1 LDQFFS
7 DLSDSFMAELETDSE
22 REEKTYQSTLH
33 TGDAPN
39 LSHESLQRIEPAAIL
54 KSPEIVKNDPL
65 PDSSPLNDLLNENDS
80 EIVQNDSE
88 LVLNDSE
95 LVLNEH
101 VKPVQRRDSIYFLK
115 RFKQRYLSVFI
126 IYNVFCLILYL
137 AMY

>member
-1 LDQFFS
+1 
-7 DLSDSFMAELETDSE
+7 MAELETDSE
-22 REEKTYQSTLH
+22 REERTYQSTLQ
-33 TGDAPN
+33 TGDASDI
-39 LSHESLQRIEPAAIL
+39 SHESVQRIESAANFEF
-54 KSPEIVKNDPL
+54 PEIVKDPM
-65 PDSSPLNDLLNENDS
+65 PVSSPLNDLKLNKNDS
-80 EIVQNDSE
+80 EIVQ
-88 LVLNDSE
+88 NDSE

>member
-22 REEKTYQSTLH
+22 REERTYQSTLQ
-33 TGDAPN
+33 TGDTSDI
-39 LSHESLQRIEPAAIL
+39 SHESVQRIEPAANFEF
-54 KSPEIVKNDPL
+54 PEIVKDPM
-65 PDSSPLNDLLNENDS
+65 PVSSPLNDLKLNKNDS
-80 EIVQNDSE
+80 EILQNDSE
-88 LVLNDSE
+88 ILQNDSE

>member
-22 REEKTYQSTLH
+22 REERTYQSTLEI
-33 TGDAPN
+33 GDASDISN
-39 LSHESLQRIEPAAIL
+39 VSVQRIESAANFEF
-54 KSPEIVKNDPL
+54 PERVKNDSL
-65 PDSSPLNDLLNENDS
+65 PDRSPLNDLKLNENDS

-88 LVLNDSE
+88 LVLNA
-95 LVLNEH
+95 H

>member
-1 LDQFFS
+1 MCKFF
-7 DLSDSFMAELETDSE
+7 LFQTDSE
-22 REEKTYQSTLH
+22 REERTYQSTLQ
-33 TGDAPN
+33 TGDASDI
-39 LSHESLQRIEPAAIL
+39 SHESVQRIESAANFEF
-54 KSPEIVKNDPL
+54 PEIVKDPM
-65 PDSSPLNDLLNENDS
+65 PVSSPLNDLKLNKNDS
-80 EIVQNDSE
+80 EILQ
-88 LVLNDSE
+88 NDSE

>member
-1 LDQFFS
+1 ML
-7 DLSDSFMAELETDSE
+7 
-22 REEKTYQSTLH
+22 
-33 TGDAPN
+33 
-39 LSHESLQRIEPAAIL
+39 
-54 KSPEIVKNDPL
+54 V
-65 PDSSPLNDLLNENDS
+65 SSPLNDLLHENDY
-80 EIVQNDSE
+80 EIVQ
-88 LVLNDSE
+88 NDSE

>member
-22 REEKTYQSTLH
+22 REERTYQSTLK
-33 TGDAPN
+33 TGDASDISN
-39 LSHESLQRIEPAAIL
+39 VSVQRIESAANFEF
-54 KSPEIVKNDPL
+54 PEIVKDPML
-65 PDSSPLNDLLNENDS
+65 VSSPLNDLLHENDY
-80 EIVQNDSE
+80 EIVQ
-88 LVLNDSE
+88 NDSE

-101 VKPVQRRDSIYFLK
+101 VKPVQRRDSINLLK